1 MSTPSF
7 NFTISYPGNLLE
19 QSFLDLTVTNSSIFP
34 AGTVL
39 DAWCLDKSIDV
50 SPGQTYTG
58 YVYSAYEPPSIS
70 SIVPN
75 ISGYV
80 DHLDSVNW
88 LLNYYTGTNPQ
99 YNWGEVQSAIWT
111 LMGQDYQTELGYIQ
125 SGGSVLAADVNSLVS
140 QALAHDGY
148 RPGLGESIA
157 MIVNPVDASGQ
168 HGQPL
173 LVEVKAAALGDR
185 VWNDA
190 DADGLQD
197 SGELGIV
204 GAKVELVRD
213 VNGNGAIEANEV
225 LSTTTTDANGNYR
238 FTGLMPG
245 LQYQVRFTQPTGFDG
260 ISPRK
265 VDGSSTSGT
274 NSDGLLSD
282 VVVLK
287 AGEYNQT
294 IDAGFYKK
302 TVAPPTTASLG
313 DRVWLDTNGNGQQDA
328 GEVGVGNV
336 MVKLI
341 NAAGTVLAAQTTDA
355 NGHYLFT
362 NLQAGQYGVE
372 FTKPNGY
379 SFTTA
384 NTGADATDSD
394 VNAITGHTGLYTL
407 TAGETNLTVDAGLVV
422 ATTPPPAN
430 NASLGDRVWLDANGN
445 GQQDSG
451 EVGVANVTVQLL
463 NAAGTVLATQTTN
476 ANGNYLFSNLAAG
489 QYSVA
494 FVKPTGYNFTAADIG
509 ADGTDSDANTT
520 TGRTGTYTLAA
531 GQQNLTVDAGLVC
544 PPPTI
549 PTKPDSVQVC
559 EDRSVSF
566 NVLSNDMAGL
576 KLVGVAHE
584 NATLDATFK
593 NKAGA
598 ISFTADGQVTYKT
611 MTNYY
616 GNDKLVYTVE
626 DAAGNRSTQTVDVG
640 IKAVSDMP
648 VSTIMGEYYRY
659 HWDNNGGNRPDQVIN
674 GVNTWVHSYS
684 LSEFGTFND
693 ANDQL
698 QQFGTYNVGVA
709 NDVDTLKAI
718 RVYGISVNGDSAWL
732 AYNGIKLDFSA
743 GQAYDVSVADINAG
757 KLQIFGTKTFTDYP
771 LNFAYVD
778 TGTVAN
784 DACYNG
790 TVVSLRSSVAIWTPV
805 ALDLN
810 GDGHIGVTGATSS
823 YQKDANA
830 KLGHTVQFDMNGD
843 GHKETMEWFN
853 GSGDGILIDN
863 RDGNAAHDMSG
874 LRLFG
879 DHAGAFG
886 NGYYKLETFDTNG
899 DGKLSGKELSGI
911 ELWIDNGDAVVQD
924 GEIQTLAQHGIDAI
938 GTELSMTFDAEGK
951 LHIQSTATRT
961 DGSSL
966 LSEDVFFAG
975 VGSTTPTLADVL
987 GDDAALDHVLG
998 AAAPATTDVLA
1009 QCFSPDITAM
1019 AEVLRK
1025 MVAAQ
1030 ASAEMATA

>member
-50 SPGQTYTG
+50 SPGHTYTG

-125 SGGSVLAADVNSLVS
+125 GGGSVLEADVNSLVS

-157 MIVNPVDASGQ
+157 MIVNPVDANGQ
-168 HGQPL
+168 NGQPL

-190 DADGLQD
+190 DADGVQD
-197 SGELGIV
+197 SGEQGIA

-225 LSTTTTDANGNYR
+225 LGTTTTDANGNYR

-245 LQYQVRFTQPTGFDG
+245 LQYQVRFTQPSGFDG

-265 VDGSSTSGT
+265 VDGSSTSGS
-274 NSDGLLSD
+274 NSDGPLSD

-294 IDAGFYKK
+294 VDAGFYKK
-302 TVAPPTTASLG
+302 TVVPPTTASLG
-313 DRVWLDTNGNGQQDA
+313 DRVWLDSNGNGQQDA

-341 NAAGTVLAAQTTDA
+341 NSAGTVLAAQSTDA
-355 NGHYLFT
+355 NGNYLFT

-379 SFTTA
+379 NFTSQ

-394 VNAITGHTGLYTL
+394 VNTITGRTGLYTL
-407 TAGETNLTVDAGLVV
+407 VAGEKNLTVDAGLVT
-422 ATTPPPAN
+422 ATTPPAN

-445 GQQDSG
+445 GQQDAG
-451 EVGVANVTVQLL
+451 EAGVANITVQLL
-463 NAAGTVLATQTTN
+463 NAAGTVIATQTTN
-476 ANGNYLFSNLAAG
+476 TSGNYLFNNLAAG
-489 QYSVA
+489 AYSVA
-494 FVKPTGYNFTAADIG
+494 FVKPTGYNFTTADAG
-509 ADGTDSDANTT
+509 ADDTDSDANTI

-531 GQQNLTVDAGLVC
+531 GQQNLTVDAGLVAVK
-544 PPPTI
+544 PPVST
-549 PTKPDSVQVC
+549 TRDSVQVC
-559 EDRSVSF
+559 EDRSVTF
-566 NVLSNDMAGL
+566 NALANDSAGL

-584 NATLDATFK
+584 NASLDATFQ

-598 ISFTADGQVTYKT
+598 ISFTADGQITYKT

-616 GNDKLVYTVE
+616 GFDKLIYTVE
-626 DAAGNRSTQTVDVG
+626 DAEGKRYTQTVDVTV
-640 IKAVSDMP
+640 KAVSDMP
-648 VSTIMGEYYRY
+648 VSTIMGNHYRY
-659 HWDNNGGNRPDQVIN
+659 HWDNNDGDRPDQMIN
-674 GVNTWVHSYS
+674 GVKTWVHSYS
-684 LSEFGTFND
+684 LGEFGTFND
-693 ANDQL
+693 GNDQL
-698 QQFGTYNVGVA
+698 QQFGSYNSGVA
-709 NDVDTLKAI
+709 NDVDALKAI

-732 AYNGIKLDFSA
+732 AYNGTKLDFSA
-743 GQAYDVSVADINAG
+743 GQAYDVTVADINAG
-757 KLQIFGTKTFTDYP
+757 KLQIFGTKTFVDYP
-771 LNFAYVD
+771 LQFAYVD
-778 TGTVAN
+778 TGTVVN
-784 DACYNG
+784 NACYNG

-823 YQKDANA
+823 YQKDADA
-830 KLGHTVQFDMNGD
+830 KLGHTVQFDMNGS

-853 GSGDGILIDN
+853 DSGDGILVDN
-863 RDGNAAHDMSG
+863 RDGNAAHDMNG

-879 DHAGAFG
+879 DHGGAFG
-886 NGYYKLETFDTNG
+886 NGFYKLATFDANR
-899 DGKLSGKELSGI
+899 DGKLSGAELNGVD
-911 ELWIDNGDAVVQD
+911 LWVDNGDAVVQA
-924 GEIQTLAQHGIDAI
+924 GEIQTLAQHGINTI
-938 GTELSMTFDAEGK
+938 GTQLTMTFDAEGK
-951 LHIQSTATRT
+951 LHIESTATRT
-961 DGSSL
+961 DGSTL
-966 LSEDVFFAG
+966 MSEDVFFAG
-975 VGSTTPTLADVL
+975 VGSTVPSLAEVL
-987 GDDAALDHVLG
+987 GDDASLDQVLG
-998 AAAPATTDVLA
+998 APALSAPEVFA